1 MKIINA
7 EEKIILYLYKNFFS
21 TNNKE
26 IITKEIKDL
35 FIKLIKYYKLS
46 FSGIYDVYVYENKL
60 YGTIIEI
67 IKKDNLLFSPDL
79 IDIKV
84 KIKKDTNI
92 YLKTKDYFVFKDY
105 KSVYYYNNFYYIPI
119 DIIDNDY
126 LKLIELTEIEY
137 NLDLK
142 LLQKVCLKNS
152 YKEKGMNFI

>member
-84 KIKKDTNI
+84 KIKKDADI
-92 YLKTKDYFVFKDY
+92 YLKTKDYFIFKDY
-105 KSVYYYNNFYYIPI
+105 KDIYYCNDCYYIKI
-119 DIIDNDY
+119 NKDY
-126 LKLIELTEIEY
+126 LKLVEFVEIEY
-137 NLDLK
+137 EIDINLLK
-142 LLQKVCLKNS
+142 KLK
-152 YKEKGMNFI
+152 KK

>member
-79 IDIKV
+79 IDIKL
-84 KIKKDTNI
+84 KIKKDADI
-92 YLKTKDYFVFKDY
+92 YLKTKDYFIFKDY
-105 KSVYYYNNFYYIPI
+105 KDIYYYNDCYYIKI
-119 DIIDNDY
+119 NKDY
-126 LKLIELTEIEY
+126 LKLVEFVEIEY
-137 NLDLK
+137 EIDINLLK
-142 LLQKVCLKNS
+142 KLNKK
-152 YKEKGMNFI
+152 

>member
-1 MKIINA
+1 MHEIDLSKYNIRSDLIIEN
-7 EEKIILYLYKNFFS
+7 
-21 TNNKE
+21 
-26 IITKEIKDL
+26 TKESN
-35 FIKLIKYYKLS
+35 LS
-46 FSGIYDVYVYENKL
+46 KSYLENNVKVD
-60 YGTIIEI
+60 YIS